1 MSDAQPFHPAD
12 AAVAA
17 SHASEAADS
26 QEPEVRTLQRLGIL
40 WSFARPYLHV
50 LILGLVL
57 SIAVSAMGLASPMV
71 TKWVLDTLAVGG
83 SLRDPVLVL
92 VGLLIVG
99 AAVSWFQWVMLGR
112 LAEDIVYDARKRMM
126 LRYLGARV
134 FALLSRGP
142 GELVT
147 RVTSDTVL
155 LNQAA
160 STSIIGLINGGIMII
175 GSLVLMAQLD
185 LVLLGTT
192 LAAVVV
198 VFVIFAVLMPQI
210 SKAEER
216 AQAALSALGSELEGT
231 VRAIKTVK
239 SSSAEP
245 RRFRSLMHHVT
256 ESRRFSMKSVR
267 IQAGAWT
274 VAWIGLDGA
283 VILVL
288 SLGAYRVS
296 AGDMT
301 VSALVAFLLYVWGL
315 TGPLMELTQN
325 LTTLQSGI
333 AAAGRIA
340 EIERME
346 VESEEA
352 DIAIIGERDDA
363 RLRAAERQVDTERI
377 AKTRDSIDDD
387 APAVELRGVS
397 VRYAPDVEVALN
409 GLSLSVPRR
418 GHVALVGPSGAG
430 KTTTLSLMV
439 RFLEPESGEL
449 RLHGVPYGELTHA
462 DTRSAFAYVEQETP
476 VVPGT
481 IRENLMFSNP
491 EAAEE
496 EIAAVL
502 ERLQLAEKIAGLPE
516 GLDTKLTDTNVSGGQ
531 RQRIA
536 VARAL
541 LARPEVL
548 LLDEATAQVDG
559 VTEAAIQ
566 ATIAE
571 IAERSAVVTIAH
583 RLSTVID
590 ADQIVVMEAGGVRAA
605 GTHAELLERDDLYRD
620 LVSALRIEAQG

>member
-1 MSDAQPFHPAD
+1 M
-12 AAVAA
+12 
-17 SHASEAADS
+17 
-26 QEPEVRTLQRLGIL
+26 
-40 WSFARPYLHV
+40 
-50 LILGLVL
+50 
-57 SIAVSAMGLASPMV
+57 
-71 TKWVLDTLAVGG
+71 
-83 SLRDPVLVL
+83 
-92 VGLLIVG
+92 
-99 AAVSWFQWVMLGR
+99 
-112 LAEDIVYDARKRMM
+112 
-126 LRYLGARV
+126 
-134 FALLSRGP
+134 
-142 GELVT
+142 
-147 RVTSDTVL
+147 
-155 LNQAA
+155 
-160 STSIIGLINGGIMII
+160 
-175 GSLVLMAQLD
+175 
-185 LVLLGTT
+185 
-192 LAAVVV
+192 
-198 VFVIFAVLMPQI
+198 
-210 SKAEER
+210 
-216 AQAALSALGSELEGT
+216 
-231 VRAIKTVK
+231 
-239 SSSAEP
+239 
-245 RRFRSLMHHVT
+245 
-256 ESRRFSMKSVR
+256 
-267 IQAGAWT
+267 
-274 VAWIGLDGA
+274 AWIGLDGA

-377 AKTRDSIDDD
+377 TKTRDSIDDD

-496 EIAAVL
+496 EIAAAL

>member
-1 MSDAQPFHPAD
+1 M
-12 AAVAA
+12 
-17 SHASEAADS
+17 
-26 QEPEVRTLQRLGIL
+26 
-40 WSFARPYLHV
+40 
-50 LILGLVL
+50 GLV
-57 SIAVSAMGLASPMV
+57 SPMV

-112 LAEDIVYDARKRMM
+112 LAEDIVYDARKRMI

-142 GELVT
+142 GELAT

-155 LNQAA
+155 LNQAT

-175 GSLVLMAQLD
+175 GSLALMAQLD

-210 SKAEER
+210 SKVEEK
-216 AQAALSALGSELEGT
+216 AQAALSDLGSELEGT

-274 VAWIGLDGA
+274 VAGIGLDGA

-301 VSALVAFLLYVWGL
+301 VSALVAFLLYVSGL

-325 LTTLQSGI
+325 LTTLQSGM

-346 VESEEA
+346 IESEQA
-352 DIAIIGERDDA
+352 DIAIIGDRGDA
-363 RLRAAERQVDTERI
+363 RLCAAGRQVDTERI
-377 AKTRDSIDDD
+377 ARTRDPIDDD

-397 VRYAPDVEVALN
+397 VRYAPDTEVALN

-430 KTTTLSLMV
+430 KTTALSLMV

-449 RLHGVPYGELTHA
+449 CLRGVPYSELTHA
-462 DTRSAFAYVEQETP
+462 ETRSAFAYVEQETP

-491 EAAEE
+491 EVAEE

-502 ERLQLAEKIAGLPE
+502 ERLQLAEKIADLPE

-541 LARPEVL
+541 LARSEVL

-590 ADQIVVMEAGGVRAA
+590 ADQIVVIEAGGVRAA
-605 GTHAELLERDDLYRD
+605 GPHAELLERDDLYRD

>member
-1 MSDAQPFHPAD
+1 
-12 AAVAA
+12 
-17 SHASEAADS
+17 
-26 QEPEVRTLQRLGIL
+26 
-40 WSFARPYLHV
+40 
-50 LILGLVL
+50 
-57 SIAVSAMGLASPMV
+57 
-71 TKWVLDTLAVGG
+71 
-83 SLRDPVLVL
+83 
-92 VGLLIVG
+92 
-99 AAVSWFQWVMLGR
+99 
-112 LAEDIVYDARKRMM
+112 
-126 LRYLGARV
+126 RV

-430 KTTTLSLMV
+430 KTTTLSLMM